1 MLGRTGGLSRMGRWK
16 AGRCRNVRRGL
27 ALVVTLVVW
36 LSISGLG
43 PLVHGTRHAGHI
55 HSLKP
60 VDGVLVIEEIGSNG
74 RIEMVSVQISDA
86 EVVRVWRDPH
96 RPWTWRE
103 RRVRLHEFPAG
114 TFVVVIGRED
124 PWGRLH
130 ADRVEIPEIESDQLR

>member
-1 MLGRTGGLSRMGRWK
+1 MRRWK
-16 AGRCRNVRRGL
+16 AAGYRTVKGGL
-27 ALVVTLVVW
+27 TLVVTLVVW

-60 VDGVLVIEEIGSNG
+60 ADGVLVIEEIGSNG
-74 RIEMVSVQISDA
+74 RNEMVSVRIGDA
-86 EVVRVWRDPH
+86 KVVRVWRDPD
-96 RPWTWRE
+96 RPWGWRE

-130 ADRVEIPEIESDQLR
+130 ADRVEIPEIGSDQIR